1 MKENQLNKKIHAIA
15 NKMGLEFIEDNNLS
29 IINSRML
36 NISKPERPEVK
47 EFFQR
52 QLENVAGIRKK
63 WWGG

>member
-1 MKENQLNKKIHAIA
+1 
-15 NKMGLEFIEDNNLS
+15 MGLEFIEDNNLS

-63 WWGG
+63 